1 MPTMKEYFYKTF
13 MKHAKKVTRN
23 AKEVS
28 PTREVL
34 QGVFHREDGKLVVT
48 DSHRLYLLKDVYE
61 GEEKIIDP
69 VKNIKIE
76 GRYPEID
83 KLLPRSEPNFK
94 EVFDVNE
101 YLRATDIVNTAGIVS
116 DTVSVMKYE
125 HNTLSCNIPEAIT
138 AEYGVTVTIPSGYT
152 FHSNAQYWVDALKM
166 FKAFKYT
173 KVVFEFYG
181 RMRPFTL
188 TSPDDM
194 LLALILP
201 VRSF

>member
-1 MPTMKEYFYKTF
+1 M
-13 MKHAKKVTRN
+13 
-23 AKEVS
+23 
-28 PTREVL
+28 
-34 QGVFHREDGKLVVT
+34 
-48 DSHRLYLLKDVYE
+48 
-61 GEEKIIDP
+61 
-69 VKNIKIE
+69 
-76 GRYPEID
+76 
-83 KLLPRSEPNFK
+83 PRSEPNFK
-94 EVFDVNE
+94 EVFGVNE

-138 AEYGVTVTIPSGYT
+138 AEDGVTVTIPSGYT
-152 FHSNAQYWVDALKM
+152 FHSNVQYLVDALKM